1 MTVQAWAL
9 LRVIAAARSQAAAR
23 ILPVASRSGM
33 KPGTRQASTPSRIAA
48 AWKQSRTK
56 IIKYSIVMEEKK
68 ETNNDGLLQV
78 AEAIRQLYEIFPD
91 LNKRA
96 LGRAL
101 GLPRSCIVKI
111 INGWN
116 FESTWSQDI
125 RLQHQ
130 PGRAEAVEIAR
141 LQGERDALR
150 YCIRQFTS
158 PGLYHDDSFEG

>member
-1 MTVQAWAL
+1 MK
-9 LRVIAAARSQAAAR
+9 
-23 ILPVASRSGM
+23 LP
-33 KPGTRQASTPSRIAA
+33 PSRIAA

-56 IIKYSIVMEEKK
+56 IIKYSIVMEETK
-68 ETNNDGLLQV
+68 ETNNNGLKEV
-78 AEAIRQLYEIFPD
+78 AATIRRLYEMFPD
-91 LNKRA
+91 LNKRQ

-101 GLPRSCIVKI
+101 GLRRSCIVKI

-116 FESTWSQDI
+116 FESSWSQEVADGY
-125 RLQHQ
+125 Q
-130 PGRAEAVEIAR
+130 PGTAEAVEIAR